1 MASEKRGT
9 GLSEVIMRDYYK
21 KYSYIY
27 KNPRARQ
34 PANAD
39 TERFKRIRFMFMV
52 FNLAASL
59 AAIAIIAMVFL

>member
-1 MASEKRGT
+1 
-9 GLSEVIMRDYYK
+9 MRDYYK

>member
-1 MASEKRGT
+1 M
-9 GLSEVIMRDYYK
+9 GLSEVIMRYYYK

-27 KNPRARQ
+27 KRPRARL
-34 PANAD
+34 PENSD
-39 TERFKRIRFMFMV
+39 IKRFKMIRLVFLV